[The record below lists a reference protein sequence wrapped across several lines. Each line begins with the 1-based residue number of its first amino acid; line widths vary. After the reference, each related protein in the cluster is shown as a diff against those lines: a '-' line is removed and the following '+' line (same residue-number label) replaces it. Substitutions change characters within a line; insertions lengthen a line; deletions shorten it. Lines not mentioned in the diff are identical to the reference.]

1 MKPMILITVALS
13 CGLVAAIGVYQQ
25 MDSGG
30 SGKVENVKVVVAS
43 KEISINEAL
52 NEENVEIV
60 EWARNQVQPGAIS
73 SLEELDGMYA
83 KSRFYPG
90 VPVLQDMIMDGTE
103 ASRSVLVPNEYR
115 VVSVKVSLDSSV
127 SNLIAPGDRVDV
139 IVVMRDWGDSGLA
152 LAKTILMGVRVFAVN
167 SEIAPSLNTEEA
179 PEEARAVSLIL
190 KPDQVEKLMMATEM
204 GEIKLSLRSP
214 DDSNVDD
221 SPGCSPDTLLGR
233 ADVADDVSGGE
244 LALNRGPSDGALEK
258 QNPSKPYFSMLVLSP
273 GTGLQYNWAAA
284 GAVPQ
289 MEVLYSADNGP
300 SDDSSEP
307 AAEKDKEDSDFEEL
321 NDDIEVTDYSDA
333 KE

>member
-25 MDSGG
+25 MNSAG
-30 SGKVENVKVVVAS
+30 STREENVKVVVAS
-43 KEISINEAL
+43 KEISINEAF

-60 EWARNQVQPGAIS
+60 EWSRSQVPPGAIS
-73 SLEELDGMYA
+73 SLEELVGMYA

-90 VPVLQDMIMDGTE
+90 IAVVQDMIMDGTE

-127 SNLIAPGDRVDV
+127 SNLIEPGDRVDV
-139 IVVMRDWGDSGLA
+139 IVVLRDWGDSGLA

-204 GEIKLSLRSP
+204 GTIKLSLRSP
-214 DDSNVDD
+214 DDSNVEDP
-221 SPGCSPDTLLGR
+221 PGCTPDTLLGR
-233 ADVADDVSGGE
+233 ADVADEVSGGE
-244 LALNRGPSDGALEK
+244 LDLNRGTSDETLEK
-258 QNPSKPYFSMLVLSP
+258 QNPSQPYFSMLVLSP
-273 GTGLQYNWAAA
+273 GTGLQYNWAAE

-289 MEVLYSADNGP
+289 MEVLYSSDNGP
-300 SDDSSEP
+300 ADDSSEP
-307 AAEKDKEDSDFEEL
+307 ADEKDEEDGDFAEL
-321 NDDIEVTDYSDA
+321 DDDIEVTDYSDA